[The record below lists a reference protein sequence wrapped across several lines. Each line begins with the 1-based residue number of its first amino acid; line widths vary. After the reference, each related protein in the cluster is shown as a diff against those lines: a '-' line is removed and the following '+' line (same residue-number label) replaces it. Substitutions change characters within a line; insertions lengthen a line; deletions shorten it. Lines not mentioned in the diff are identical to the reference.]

1 MNFALSVSAHP
12 VCNFVTH
19 ERCIPDLKVPCRHV
33 MADMIQ
39 VRREHKQSISIDCP
53 SLATRVECWFLIST
67 VSVRTVEAPS
77 KCNTAIT

>member
-1 MNFALSVSAHP
+1 MALIIIIIKPLNMNFALSVPAHP

-39 VRREHKQSISIDCP
+39 VS
-53 SLATRVECWFLIST
+53 VE
-67 VSVRTVEAPS
+67 
-77 KCNTAIT
+77 

>member
-1 MNFALSVSAHP
+1 MVESSVLIFNQLVFNTYPPFHFAPFFLPIP

-39 VRREHKQSISIDCP
+39 VREH
-53 SLATRVECWFLIST
+53 
-67 VSVRTVEAPS
+67 
-77 KCNTAIT
+77 